1 MGVIIRQSIKASVSN
16 YFGILLGFTSLF
28 LLFPLFFE
36 PEQLGAIRLLLE
48 SGAVLSSFALLGTNY
63 SINRYFPHFKTADKK
78 HHGFFFWVFLTP
90 SLGYLIILFGLLLF
104 REPLLSFF
112 NKDAARL
119 DGLYSL
125 LLVLVFFILLQQ
137 VTESA
142 AANHGR
148 IAIPNFFRE
157 VVVRVVQI
165 ASGLLFYLD
174 VFSLYT
180 TIVVIVLSYALAFAG
195 NLVFL
200 RILTPI
206 HLKPDVVN
214 KIDFLMISSMRSLA
228 DTAIYSI
235 GFYLAML
242 MDIPKRTLLQISAP
256 IIAQHVKDENT
267 VELQDIYKKITL
279 NQVVAGTLLFY
290 FIWIN
295 IDNLYQIMPRG
306 DYYSMG
312 KWVFFTLGLARILEA
327 SGAGAGAVIV
337 NSKFYPLTLLSFG
350 VSAVVAITANYFLI
364 PIMGIQGAALATLFT
379 VALSQALVVYIVFRK
394 TGMNPYSKTKVT
406 LLLAFA
412 IMLIPTAFGKW
423 FYNPILDGLVRT
435 LVLGG
440 GFFYIVYAFRIS
452 DEMNQLANGFLK
464 RISNNRLSSLPTFR

>member
-1 MGVIIRQSIKASVSN
+1 M
-16 YFGILLGFTSLF
+16 
-28 LLFPLFFE
+28 
-36 PEQLGAIRLLLE
+36 
-48 SGAVLSSFALLGTNY
+48 
-63 SINRYFPHFKTADKK
+63 
-78 HHGFFFWVFLTP
+78 
-90 SLGYLIILFGLLLF
+90 IILFGLLLF

-206 HLKPDVVN
+206 HLKPDGEFMRNNPQLRKDMIRFSGFLFVGGFTGLIVN

-256 IIAQHVKDENT
+256 II
-267 VELQDIYKKITL
+267 
-279 NQVVAGTLLFY
+279 
-290 FIWIN
+290 
-295 IDNLYQIMPRG
+295 
-306 DYYSMG
+306 
-312 KWVFFTLGLARILEA
+312 
-327 SGAGAGAVIV
+327 
-337 NSKFYPLTLLSFG
+337 
-350 VSAVVAITANYFLI
+350 
-364 PIMGIQGAALATLFT
+364 
-379 VALSQALVVYIVFRK
+379 
-394 TGMNPYSKTKVT
+394 
-406 LLLAFA
+406 
-412 IMLIPTAFGKW
+412 
-423 FYNPILDGLVRT
+423 
-435 LVLGG
+435 
-440 GFFYIVYAFRIS
+440 
-452 DEMNQLANGFLK
+452 
-464 RISNNRLSSLPTFR
+464 